1 MMKSV
6 TLMMGLTTG
15 AMAAAPAMASTP
27 SAWNA
32 MHVAARRACIAAA
45 GLRAPSVSDALD
57 FSDTSAKT
65 ALLVRGTYT
74 QRFMKGAT
82 GTFLCL
88 YDRRTKKAEAME
100 APGFA
105 LDAAAAR
112 GK

>member
-1 MMKSV
+1 MIRA
-6 TLMMGLTTG
+6 TPLMLL
-15 AMAAAPAMASTP
+15 MAVAPAAASTP
-27 SAWNA
+27 GAWST

-45 GLRAPSVSDALD
+45 GLRAPSVSDAID
-57 FSDTSAKT
+57 FSGVTGKT

-74 QRFMKGAT
+74 QRFMKGAS

-88 YDRRTKKAEAME
+88 YDRRTKKAEATE

-105 LDAAAAR
+105 LVAR

>member
-1 MMKSV
+1 MKRL
-6 TLMMGLTTG
+6 TILMLVG
-15 AMAAAPAMASTP
+15 AAATPAVASTP

-45 GLRAPSVSDALD
+45 GLRAPNVSPALD

-105 LDAAAAR
+105 LDSKTPAP
-112 GK
+112 